1 MSGPLCLNLLLRR
14 REVSGQTIP
23 VIHAGKLTLQAQS
36 ARSNIDHMK
45 IAGGRG
51 IAMKMHLGMTILSKG
66 ASEVML
72 YSQAGYP
79 ILVGRRIR

>member
-1 MSGPLCLNLLLRR
+1 
-14 REVSGQTIP
+14 
-23 VIHAGKLTLQAQS
+23 
-36 ARSNIDHMK
+36 MK